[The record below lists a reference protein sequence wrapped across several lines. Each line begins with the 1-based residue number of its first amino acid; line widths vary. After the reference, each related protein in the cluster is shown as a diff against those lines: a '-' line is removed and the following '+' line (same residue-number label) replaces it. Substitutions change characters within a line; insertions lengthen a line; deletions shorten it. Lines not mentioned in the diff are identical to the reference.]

1 VVPSD
6 HRFDQPWGQLRLR
19 YVSFTDA
26 QTRLAVMLFGVKQPR
41 RSRRHG
47 PGGPFAGGPPIVT
60 VTDDRGTTASA
71 HFSGGG
77 NEEEWR
83 GHYTTDQP
91 LGADTRWIDVFG
103 ERVDLSDRVDGAP
116 VEIESLDDLD
126 PAERYLRH
134 LVERGDEQ
142 RGGVSPVDPA
152 IEALVACGAL
162 ATDAAVVE
170 ETLAVAEALNP
181 TGAPPVVGGVALPS
195 QWQSLLARRGCG
207 GGPTGTV
214 VVGALTPVFDGI
226 SAAVLDL
233 ESSDETFQIEIE
245 IAGIAASVFSG
256 DVAAVRIS
264 FTASDDRDN
273 HYLGGLTGWS
283 GSDQGL
289 EGQAEFW
296 PALDPLARR
305 LDLALT
311 AERSRAVIR
320 VPLAWA
326 TQT

>member
-1 VVPSD
+1 VPSD

-26 QTRLAVMLFGVKQPR
+26 QTRLAVMLWGVTPPR
-41 RSRRHG
+41 RPRRHR
-47 PGGPFAGGPPIVT
+47 PGGAFAGGPPVVT

-77 NEEEWR
+77 NAEEWR

-91 LGADTRWIDVFG
+91 LAADTRWIDVFG
-103 ERVDLSDRVDGAP
+103 DRVYLSDRVDAAP

-134 LVERGDEQ
+134 LVERAGDQ
-142 RGGVSPVDPA
+142 HGGEGPFVPA
-152 IEALVACGAL
+152 IEALIACGAL
-162 ATDAAVVE
+162 AIDAAVID

-181 TGAPPVVGGVALPS
+181 TGAPPVASGAVLPS
-195 QWQSLLARRGCG
+195 RWQSLLARRGLG

-226 SAAVLDL
+226 SAAMMEL
-233 ESSDETFQIEIE
+233 ESSDETFQIEVE
-245 IAGIAASVFSG
+245 IAGIAASVFSE
-256 DVAAVRIS
+256 DVDGVRIS

-273 HYLGGLTGWS
+273 HYLGGLSGWS
-283 GSDQGL
+283 GSDQSL
-289 EGQAEFW
+289 DGQAEFW

-305 LDLALT
+305 LDIALT
-311 AERSRAVIR
+311 AERARAVIR
-320 VPLAWA
+320 VPLVWA
-326 TQT
+326 EPT